1 MGLLWHPASTAC
13 LLLTLTS
20 LPSVGHIQLL
30 PAAWEAWPG
39 GGRDAGPGLLATP
52 ALGSCWNWCCSRPA
66 HNPQYSQT
74 RSGSCEC
81 SPAAGLTGSYCGTRL
96 LCGQTGLQMR
106 LSSPRALRISWGPHG
121 WPGAFSPQAPSLVC
135 LWPHSV
141 RLTTSKA
148 SASGAR
154 PAEGA
159 VILWS
164 QERAAQQ
171 AVGWGWSLRLD
182 HRCSWA
188 N

>member
-1 MGLLWHPASTAC
+1 MGLLWHRAPTAC

-30 PAAWEAWPG
+30 PAAWEALARRWKRRRPRPPRHPCLVPPG
-39 GGRDAGPGLLATP
+39 VVQGRHTTPSAAKPGAV
-52 ALGSCWNWCCSRPA
+52 AVSGCW
-66 HNPQYSQT
+66 
-74 RSGSCEC
+74 
-81 SPAAGLTGSYCGTRL
+81 PAAGLTGSYRGTRL

-106 LSSPRALRISWGPHG
+106 LSSPRDLRISWGPHG
-121 WPGAFSPQAPSLVC
+121 WPGAFSPLSPAFVR

-154 PAEGA
+154 PVEGA